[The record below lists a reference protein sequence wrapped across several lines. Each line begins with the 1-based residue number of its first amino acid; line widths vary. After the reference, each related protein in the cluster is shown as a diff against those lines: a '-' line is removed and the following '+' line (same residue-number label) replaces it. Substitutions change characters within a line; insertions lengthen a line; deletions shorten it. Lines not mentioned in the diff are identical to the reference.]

1 MDGKRHL
8 PSLDGLRGAS
18 ILLVLVGHAGR
29 PVLPV
34 RAQWLLAPFANI
46 GVTIFFVLSGFLI
59 TTLLMRER
67 ERTGTL
73 SLRRF
78 YIRRALRILPAS
90 YTYVGVV
97 AALSALGL
105 IVLKPHD
112 IVCALLYVV
121 DYHHD
126 RAWYLGHLWS
136 LSIEEQF
143 YLVWPPALL
152 VAGTHRAPYVAFAL
166 LVLAVALPGV
176 PTRINPA
183 WNPDLRLPN
192 GTSAI
197 LIGCLLALSM
207 ERLRRTPVW
216 TSRWWL
222 AAFGV
227 VAAIQVYLESRNRVI
242 HGGQLLFELL
252 VAAVLLRSLLVTGD
266 AVGRMLNSRALVTL
280 GTLSYSLYIW
290 QQLFLVEH
298 VWWHGLVFP
307 LDIGVALGAATL
319 SYVCIERPFLR
330 LKDRFAA

>member
-1 MDGKRHL
+1 
-8 PSLDGLRGAS
+8 
-18 ILLVLVGHAGR
+18 
-29 PVLPV
+29 
-34 RAQWLLAPFANI
+34 
-46 GVTIFFVLSGFLI
+46 
-59 TTLLMRER
+59 
-67 ERTGTL
+67 
-73 SLRRF
+73 
-78 YIRRALRILPAS
+78 
-90 YTYVGVV
+90 
-97 AALSALGL
+97 
-105 IVLKPHD
+105 
-112 IVCALLYVV
+112 
-121 DYHHD
+121 
-126 RAWYLGHLWS
+126 
-136 LSIEEQF
+136 
-143 YLVWPPALL
+143 
-152 VAGTHRAPYVAFAL
+152 
-166 LVLAVALPGV
+166 
-176 PTRINPA
+176 
-183 WNPDLRLPN
+183 
-192 GTSAI
+192 
-197 LIGCLLALSM
+197 
-207 ERLRRTPVW
+207 VW